1 MSVIKRMKQIVDY
14 KGISKRTFYKEVE
27 LSNGFLDKEREV
39 GHKKMERIC
48 SIYPEINTEWLL
60 TGKGK
65 MLKNNIPSPNATQIH
80 PEFVYVPLVS
90 EFAQA
95 GYLGGFGDIEYI
107 ETLPKIGFVINPQDR
122 GNFLCF
128 EVRGDSMDNDSRESL
143 IERDIVLGREITSD
157 LWSSKLMTATY
168 IVVHRTEGILIKK
181 LKIHDPKN
189 GSIILESLNPFYE
202 DLNIN
207 LKNVSQLFKTSTII
221 RKS

>member
-1 MSVIKRMKQIVDY
+1 MNALQIKEKRKKLGLTQLELAELIGVSKNTVLNYEKGSVIPE
-14 KGISKRTFYKEVE
+14 SKITILNKILNDTDV
-27 LSNGFLDKEREV
+27 
-39 GHKKMERIC
+39 
-48 SIYPEINTEWLL
+48 
-60 TGKGK
+60 
-65 MLKNNIPSPNATQIH
+65 KNNISNVNATLIH

>member
-1 MSVIKRMKQIVDY
+1 MNALQIKEKRKKLGLTQLELAELIGVSKNTVLNYEKGSVIPE
-14 KGISKRTFYKEVE
+14 SKITILNKILNDTDV
-27 LSNGFLDKEREV
+27 
-39 GHKKMERIC
+39 
-48 SIYPEINTEWLL
+48 
-60 TGKGK
+60 
-65 MLKNNIPSPNATQIH
+65 KNNISNVNATLIH

-128 EVRGDSMDNDSRESL
+128 EVRGDSMDNDSRDSL

-221 RKS
+221 RKY

>member
-1 MSVIKRMKQIVDY
+1 MNALQIKEKRKKLGLTQLELEELIGVSKNTVLNYEKGSVIPE
-14 KGISKRTFYKEVE
+14 SKITILNKILNDTDV
-27 LSNGFLDKEREV
+27 
-39 GHKKMERIC
+39 
-48 SIYPEINTEWLL
+48 
-60 TGKGK
+60 
-65 MLKNNIPSPNATQIH
+65 KNNISNVNATLIH

-189 GSIILESLNPFYE
+189 GSIVLESLNPFYE

-221 RKS
+221 RRS

>member
-1 MSVIKRMKQIVDY
+1 MNALQIKEKRKKLGLTQLELAELIGVSKNTVLNYEKGSVIPE
-14 KGISKRTFYKEVE
+14 SKITILNKILNDTDV
-27 LSNGFLDKEREV
+27 
-39 GHKKMERIC
+39 
-48 SIYPEINTEWLL
+48 
-60 TGKGK
+60 
-65 MLKNNIPSPNATQIH
+65 KNNISNVNATLIH

-128 EVRGDSMDNDSRESL
+128 EVRGDSMDNDSRDSL